1 MDILFLIN
9 SNLKFKTVAKDRL
22 FYDLYQYS
30 VSFHLDEVS
39 CLRELNHTYINTV
52 IERRKVW
59 REVAQQR
66 WVNNKQLGNGMLTRR
81 SKDIT
86 EETVTNL
93 HDLTDILLRSRVD
106 FKLVTSMSTAW
117 IYTNDMTLLNKIDE
131 TNFLMWKMYGQAKV
145 DRPKNTIRLKN
156 PRHLHRGYFKNLKLT
171 DQEKTQ
177 LTNFFV
183 NQGTA
188 IRVSPALLTWT
199 KQNFQR
205 TEDYFFIDY
214 NEESWLTMLSL
225 VRPGLIRKTVDLIA
239 D

>member
-1 MDILFLIN
+1 MDTLFLIN

-30 VSFHLDEVS
+30 VSYHLDEVS
-39 CLRELNHTYINTV
+39 CLRELNHHYIDTV

-66 WVNNKQLGNGMLTRR
+66 WVNNKQLGKSILTRR

-117 IYTNDMTLLNKIDE
+117 IYTNDMTLLNKINDID
-131 TNFLMWKMYGQAKV
+131 FLMWKTYGQVKI

-183 NQGTA
+183 NQGND
-188 IRVSPALLTWT
+188 IRVSPALLSWT
-199 KQNFQR
+199 KQKFHR
-205 TEDYFFIDY
+205 TQDYFFIDY

-225 VRPGLIRKTVDLIA
+225 VRPGLIRKTVELIA
-239 D
+239 A

>member
-39 CLRELNHTYINTV
+39 CLRELNHHYIDTV

-66 WVNNKQLGNGMLTRR
+66 WVNNKQLGKSILTRR

-117 IYTNDMTLLNKIDE
+117 IYTNDLTLLNKINDID
-131 TNFLMWKMYGQAKV
+131 FLMWKTYGQVKI

-183 NQGTA
+183 NQGNA
-188 IRVSPALLTWT
+188 IRVSPALLNWT
-199 KQNFQR
+199 KQKFHR
-205 TEDYFFIDY
+205 TQDYFFIDY

-225 VRPGLIRKTVDLIA
+225 VKPGLIRKTVELIA
-239 D
+239 N